1 MKSNRI
7 ENLIF
12 LTSSLFLLAI
22 NEIPFVKS
30 LQYLFYPFSRYEPQ
44 SYAGKYTYFVLGI
57 FSILAFIY
65 FFLTYFRSSKRSFD
79 LFLYTFKNCLLYM
92 PIIVLLLVIPVDPHF
107 AKFTYLSYI
116 LLIVFIAL
124 LVFDTLNFLFDFKY
138 PKLSFLVNLFKQI
151 ILLLLVIY
159 VFSLI
164 AIDYLELEEN
174 EKRYIP
180 NFAITCTTA
189 SFYFASFLAYL
200 GFSLYKFTNLDQL
213 ANEVIVK
220 WKKYTLHP
228 YIWFYYQ
235 FIHF

>member
-1 MKSNRI
+1 MPY
-7 ENLIF
+7 
-12 LTSSLFLLAI
+12 T
-22 NEIPFVKS
+22 IPPNILKKLYS
-30 LQYLFYPFSRYEPQ
+30 LQIRVVKFADTTGQISRYMWSNSP
-44 SYAGKYTYFVLGI
+44 KY
-57 FSILAFIY
+57 S
-65 FFLTYFRSSKRSFD
+65 
-79 LFLYTFKNCLLYM
+79 
-92 PIIVLLLVIPVDPHF
+92 PVDPHF

-116 LLIVFIAL
+116 LLIIFIAL

-138 PKLSFLVNLFKQI
+138 PKLSFLINTFKQF
-151 ILLLLVIY
+151 ILLLLIIY

-164 AIDYLELEEN
+164 AIDYVALEEN

-220 WKKYTLHP
+220 
-228 YIWFYYQ
+228 
-235 FIHF
+235 